1 MTDASVRAAWS
12 GSTPSSSTARHD
24 WSTSCI
30 APLRMRSSFARA
42 HPWPLGTPLAYRDG
56 GVLVKQRKRAPDG
69 GEGVRD
75 LGGPLRIGLVSGPM
89 VAIPPPG
96 YAGTERVVA
105 VLVNELARR
114 GHDVT
119 LIGPADSQV
128 DCELVPT
135 IDQALWSSGIT
146 GDPTPYIEVTIERAW
161 SVAHKFDVIHS
172 HLDTLSF
179 SFARHSPV
187 PVLHTLH
194 GRLDMPGIPELL
206 DEFQDIPLVAIS
218 ESQRRWWPQNNW
230 VATVHHGLP
239 LEDAPFSERAG
250 DYLAFVG
257 RIAPEK
263 GVEAAIELARS
274 LQLPLRMAAK
284 VHEDDEKRLFA
295 EVVAPAIDE
304 GVVVFEGELATGARD
319 KLLAGA
325 LATVLLGAW
334 PEPFG
339 LVAIESMATGTPVI
353 ARRAGALPEIVDHGL
368 TGFLVDDIHEGR
380 FAVREV
386 AALDRGAVR
395 RTVLERFSVSR
406 MVDEYEAVY
415 RRIAASA
422 AQAGTEPS
430 ARQRVGEPISIESAM
445 AATR

>member
-1 MTDASVRAAWS
+1 MTNAER
-12 GSTPSSSTARHD
+12 
-24 WSTSCI
+24 
-30 APLRMRSSFARA
+30 
-42 HPWPLGTPLAYRDG
+42 
-56 GVLVKQRKRAPDG
+56 
-69 GEGVRD
+69 
-75 LGGPLRIGLVSGPM
+75 PLRIGLVSGPM

-105 VLVNELARR
+105 VLVNELTRR
-114 GHDVT
+114 GHAVT

-135 IDQALWSSGIT
+135 IHRALWSSGMT

-161 SVAHKFDVIHS
+161 SVAHRFDVIHS

-194 GRLDMPGIPELL
+194 GRLDMPGVPELL

-239 LEDAPFSERAG
+239 LEDAPFSDRAG
-250 DYLAFVG
+250 KYLAFVG

-263 GVEAAIELARS
+263 GVEAAIELARTV
-274 LQLPLRMAAK
+274 QLPLRMAAK

-295 EVVAPAIDE
+295 EVVAPAVED
-304 GVVVFEGELATGARD
+304 GVVVFEGELATAERD
-319 KLLAGA
+319 QLLAGA

-353 ARRAGALPEIVDHGL
+353 ARRAGALPEIVDHGV
-368 TGFLVDDIHEGR
+368 TGYLVNDVHEAR

-386 AALDRGAVR
+386 ADLDRAVVR
-395 RTVLERFSVSR
+395 RTVLDRFSAER
-406 MVDEYEAVY
+406 MVDDYETVY
-415 RRIAASA
+415 RQLAA
-422 AQAGTEPS
+422 AGPHRDASHPTPRESGSPRS
-430 ARQRVGEPISIESAM
+430 IDTGRVTVG
-445 AATR
+445 

>member
-1 MTDASVRAAWS
+1 MNRRALREASPPAIDSER
-12 GSTPSSSTARHD
+12 
-24 WSTSCI
+24 
-30 APLRMRSSFARA
+30 
-42 HPWPLGTPLAYRDG
+42 
-56 GVLVKQRKRAPDG
+56 
-69 GEGVRD
+69 
-75 LGGPLRIGLVSGPM
+75 PLRIGLVSGPM

-96 YAGTERVVA
+96 YAGTERIVA
-105 VLVNELARR
+105 VLVNELTRR
-114 GHDVT
+114 GHKVT

-135 IDQALWSSGIT
+135 IHQSLWSSGMT

-161 SVAHKFDVIHS
+161 SVAHRFDVMHS

-194 GRLDMPGIPELL
+194 GRLDMPGVPELL

-239 LEDAPFSERAG
+239 LEGAPFSDRAG
-250 DYLAFVG
+250 NYLAFVG
-257 RIAPEK
+257 RISPEK

-274 LQLPLRMAAK
+274 VQLPLRMAAK

-295 EVVAPAIDE
+295 EVVAPAIED
-304 GVVVFEGELATGARD
+304 GVVVFEGELATAERD
-319 KLLAGA
+319 ELLAGA

-353 ARRAGALPEIVDHGL
+353 ARRAGALPEIVDHGI
-368 TGFLVDDIHEGR
+368 TGFLVDDVHEAR

-386 AALDRGAVR
+386 ANVDRTLVR
-395 RTVLERFSVSR
+395 RTVLERFSAQR
-406 MVDEYEAVY
+406 MVDEYESAY
-415 RRIAASA
+415 RRLAA
-422 AQAGTEPS
+422 AGRHRDADRS
-430 ARQRVGEPISIESAM
+430 ARQESGDSPSVDTRRVTVG
-445 AATR
+445 

>member
-1 MTDASVRAAWS
+1 MWLRGRYRCRADALELRPDALLRRACRD
-12 GSTPSSSTARHD
+12 GVELGQHGKL
-24 WSTSCI
+24 
-30 APLRMRSSFARA
+30 APL
-42 HPWPLGTPLAYRDG
+42 G
-56 GVLVKQRKRAPDG
+56 GDH
-69 GEGVRD
+69 VRTSD
-75 LGGPLRIGLVSGPM
+75 KPLRIGLVSGPM
-89 VAIPPPG
+89 VAIPPPA

-105 VLVNELARR
+105 VLVTELARR
-114 GHDVT
+114 GHEVT
-119 LIGPADSQV
+119 LIGPADSRV

-135 IDQALWSSGIT
+135 IDQALWSSGIA

-161 SVAHKFDVIHS
+161 SVAHRFDVIHS

-194 GRLDMPGIPELL
+194 GRLDMPGVPELL
-206 DEFQDIPLVAIS
+206 DEFRDIPLVAIS
-218 ESQRRWWPQNNW
+218 ESQRRWWPKNNW
-230 VATVHHGLP
+230 VAMVHHGLP
-239 LEDAPFSERAG
+239 LEDAPFCERPG
-250 DYLAFVG
+250 PYLAFVG

-274 LQLPLRMAAK
+274 VDLPLHMAAK
-284 VHEDDEKRLFA
+284 VHEEDEKRLFA
-295 EVVAPAIDE
+295 EVVAPAIDD
-304 GVVVFEGELATGARD
+304 GIVKFEGELATKERD
-319 KLLAGA
+319 ELLAGA

-368 TGFLVDDIHEGR
+368 TGFLVDDVHEAR

-386 AALDRGAVR
+386 ATMDRSSVR
-395 RTVLERFSVSR
+395 RTALERFSVSR

-415 RRIAASA
+415 RRIATSAS
-422 AQAGTEPS
+422 TEP
-430 ARQRVGEPISIESAM
+430 AAMRRADEPVSIVAGP
-445 AATR
+445 

>member
-1 MTDASVRAAWS
+1 
-12 GSTPSSSTARHD
+12 
-24 WSTSCI
+24 
-30 APLRMRSSFARA
+30 
-42 HPWPLGTPLAYRDG
+42 
-56 GVLVKQRKRAPDG
+56 
-69 GEGVRD
+69 
-75 LGGPLRIGLVSGPM
+75 LRIALVSGPM

-105 VLVNELARR
+105 VLVKELARR
-114 GHDVT
+114 GHEVT

-128 DCELVPT
+128 ECELVPT
-135 IDQALWSSGIT
+135 IHQALWSSGVR
-146 GDPTPYIEVTIERAW
+146 GVPTPYIEVTIERAW
-161 SVAHKFDVIHS
+161 SVAHRFEVIHS

-194 GRLDMPGIPELL
+194 GRLDMPGVPELL

-239 LEDAPFSERAG
+239 LEDAPFSDRAG

-274 LQLPLRMAAK
+274 VQLPLRMAAK
-284 VHEDDEKRLFA
+284 VHEDDERRLFD
-295 EVVAPAIDE
+295 EIVAPAVAE
-304 GVVVFEGELATGARD
+304 GVVIFEGELATPERD

-353 ARRAGALPEIVDHGL
+353 ARRAGALPEVVDHGV
-368 TGFLVDDIHEGR
+368 TGFLIDDIHEAR
-380 FAVREV
+380 FAIREV
-386 AALDRGAVR
+386 EALDRTVVR
-395 RTVLERFSVSR
+395 HTALERYSVSR

-415 RRIAASA
+415 RRMATSA
-422 AQAGTEPS
+422 ANASTTRS
-430 ARQRVGEPISIESAM
+430 APQRDDEPIPIGASRP
-445 AATR
+445 ATG

>member
-1 MTDASVRAAWS
+1 MRASFAWDSQVRN
-12 GSTPSSSTARHD
+12 
-24 WSTSCI
+24 
-30 APLRMRSSFARA
+30 RSSKGVV
-42 HPWPLGTPLAYRDG
+42 LGQHWKQARDG
-56 GVLVKQRKRAPDG
+56 GDD
-69 GEGVRD
+69 VRD
-75 LGGPLRIGLVSGPM
+75 SDMPLRIALVSGPM
-89 VAIPPPG
+89 VAIPPPA

-105 VLVNELARR
+105 VLLNELTRR

-119 LIGPADSQV
+119 LIGPGDSQV
-128 DCELVPT
+128 ECKVVPT
-135 IDQALWSSGIT
+135 IDQALWSSGMS

-161 SVAHKFDVIHS
+161 SVAHRFEVIHS
-172 HLDTLSF
+172 HVDTLSF

-194 GRLDMPGIPELL
+194 GRLDMPGVPELL

-250 DYLAFVG
+250 GYLAFVG
-257 RIAPEK
+257 RIAREK
-263 GVEAAIELARS
+263 GVEAAIELARAVN
-274 LQLPLRMAAK
+274 LPLRMAAK
-284 VHEDDEKRLFA
+284 VHEEDEKQLFA
-295 EVVAPAIDE
+295 AVVAPAIDE
-304 GVVVFEGELATGARD
+304 GVVRFEGELATNERD
-319 KLLAGA
+319 ELLAGA

-368 TGFLVDDIHEGR
+368 TGFLVDDVDEAR

-386 AALDRGAVR
+386 ATLDRTLVR
-395 RTVLERFSVSR
+395 RTALERFSVRR

-415 RRIAASA
+415 QRMAADASLK
-422 AQAGTEPS
+422 PS
-430 ARQRVGEPISIESAM
+430 ARRRADEPVPIVGFAAASTQDDREAIVDGASDS
-445 AATR
+445 ATRPAVTARS

>member
-1 MTDASVRAAWS
+1 MTTPVFAPF
-12 GSTPSSSTARHD
+12 GSLDPIQLHGAIGRSTYE
-24 WSTSCI
+24 SLFYGCVQ
-30 APLRMRSSFARA
+30 L
-42 HPWPLGTPLAYRDG
+42 RDG
-56 GVLVKQRKRAPDG
+56 GY
-69 GEGVRD
+69 GVMD
-75 LGGPLRIGLVSGPM
+75 SNGPLRIGLVSGPM
-89 VAIPPPG
+89 VAIPPPA

-105 VLVNELARR
+105 VLVNELSRR
-114 GHDVT
+114 GHHVT

-135 IDQALWSSGIT
+135 IHQALWTSGIK

-161 SVAHKFDVIHS
+161 SVARRFDVIHS
-172 HLDTLSF
+172 HLETLSF

-206 DEFQDIPLVAIS
+206 NEFQDIPLVAIS

-239 LEDAPFSERAG
+239 LEDAVFSERTG

-274 LQLPLRMAAK
+274 VRLPLRMAAK
-284 VHEDDEKRLFA
+284 VHEEDEERLFA
-295 EVVAPAIDE
+295 EVVAPAVDE
-304 GVVVFEGELATGARD
+304 GIVVFEGELPTEQRD

-325 LATVLLGAW
+325 LATVMLGAW

-380 FAVREV
+380 FAVRE
-386 AALDRGAVR
+386 AATLNRRAVR
-395 RTVLERFSVSR
+395 RTALERFSVSR

-415 RRIAASA
+415 RRLAASTRGG
-422 AQAGTEPS
+422 AG
-430 ARQRVGEPISIESAM
+430 QRASEPISIDSVR
-445 AATR
+445 AAAG

>member
-1 MTDASVRAAWS
+1 MNRRALREASPPAIDSER
-12 GSTPSSSTARHD
+12 
-24 WSTSCI
+24 
-30 APLRMRSSFARA
+30 
-42 HPWPLGTPLAYRDG
+42 
-56 GVLVKQRKRAPDG
+56 
-69 GEGVRD
+69 
-75 LGGPLRIGLVSGPM
+75 PLRIGLVSGPM

-96 YAGTERVVA
+96 YAGTERIVA
-105 VLVNELARR
+105 VLVNELTRR
-114 GHDVT
+114 GHKVT

-135 IDQALWSSGIT
+135 IHQSLWSSGMT

-161 SVAHKFDVIHS
+161 SVAHRFDVMHS

-194 GRLDMPGIPELL
+194 GRLDMPGVPELL

-239 LEDAPFSERAG
+239 LEGAPFSDRAG
-250 DYLAFVG
+250 NYLAFVG
-257 RIAPEK
+257 RISPEK

-274 LQLPLRMAAK
+274 VQLPLRMAAK

-295 EVVAPAIDE
+295 EVVAPAIEE
-304 GVVVFEGELATGARD
+304 GVVVFEGELATAERD
-319 KLLAGA
+319 ELLAGA

-353 ARRAGALPEIVDHGL
+353 ARRAGALPEIVDHGI
-368 TGFLVDDIHEGR
+368 TGFLVDDVHEAR

-386 AALDRGAVR
+386 ANVDRTLVR
-395 RTVLERFSVSR
+395 RTVLERFSAQR
-406 MVDEYEAVY
+406 MVDEYESAY
-415 RRIAASA
+415 RRLAAAGRHRA
-422 AQAGTEPS
+422 ADRS
-430 ARQRVGEPISIESAM
+430 ARQESGDSPSVDTRRVTVG
-445 AATR
+445 

>member
-1 MTDASVRAAWS
+1 VIDR
-12 GSTPSSSTARHD
+12 GR
-24 WSTSCI
+24 
-30 APLRMRSSFARA
+30 
-42 HPWPLGTPLAYRDG
+42 
-56 GVLVKQRKRAPDG
+56 
-69 GEGVRD
+69 
-75 LGGPLRIGLVSGPM
+75 PLRIGLVSGPM

-96 YAGTERVVA
+96 YAGTERIVA
-105 VLVNELARR
+105 VLVNELTRR
-114 GHDVT
+114 GHKVT

-135 IDQALWSSGIT
+135 IHRALWSSGMT

-161 SVAHKFDVIHS
+161 SVAHRFDVMHS

-194 GRLDMPGIPELL
+194 GRLDLPGVPELL

-239 LEDAPFSERAG
+239 LEGAPFSDRVG
-250 DYLAFVG
+250 NYLAFVG
-257 RIAPEK
+257 RISPEK

-274 LQLPLRMAAK
+274 VQLPLRMAAK
-284 VHEDDEKRLFA
+284 VHEDEEKRLFA
-295 EVVAPAIDE
+295 EVVAPAIED
-304 GVVVFEGELATGARD
+304 GVVVFEGELATAERD
-319 KLLAGA
+319 ELLAGA

-368 TGFLVDDIHEGR
+368 TGFLVDDVHEAR

-386 AALDRGAVR
+386 ANVDRTLVR
-395 RTVLERFSVSR
+395 HTVLERFSAER
-406 MVDEYEAVY
+406 MVDEYESAY
-415 RRIAASA
+415 RQLAADGRHRDA
-422 AQAGTEPS
+422 DRS
-430 ARQRVGEPISIESAM
+430 ARQESGESGSVDTSRVTVG
-445 AATR
+445 

>member
-1 MTDASVRAAWS
+1 MN
-12 GSTPSSSTARHD
+12 RHPAD
-24 WSTSCI
+24 SN
-30 APLRMRSSFARA
+30 
-42 HPWPLGTPLAYRDG
+42 
-56 GVLVKQRKRAPDG
+56 
-69 GEGVRD
+69 
-75 LGGPLRIGLVSGPM
+75 GPLRIGLVSGPM

-105 VLVNELARR
+105 VLVTELARR

-128 DCELVPT
+128 DCKLVPT
-135 IDQALWSSGIT
+135 IHQALWSSGMT
-146 GDPTPYIEVTIERAW
+146 GDPTPYIEVSIERAW
-161 SVAHKFDVIHS
+161 SVAHQFDVIHS

-194 GRLDMPGIPELL
+194 GRLDMPGVPELL
-206 DEFQDIPLVAIS
+206 DEFRDIPLVAIS

-239 LEDAPFSERAG
+239 LENAPFSERPGA
-250 DYLAFVG
+250 YLAFVG

-274 LQLPLRMAAK
+274 VHLPLRMAAK
-284 VHEDDEKRLFA
+284 VHEEDEKRLFA

-304 GVVVFEGELATGARD
+304 GVVVFEGELATGPRD

-368 TGFLVDDIHEGR
+368 TGFLVDDVHEGR
-380 FAVREV
+380 FAVRGV
-386 AALDRGAVR
+386 ASLDRRAVR
-395 RTVLERFSVSR
+395 RTVLERFSVSD

-415 RRIAASA
+415 RRMAAGA
-422 AQAGTEPS
+422 THAEPGPS
-430 ARQRVGEPISIESAM
+430 ARQDTSAPVSIAHARSA
-445 AATR
+445 AP

>member
-1 MTDASVRAAWS
+1 
-12 GSTPSSSTARHD
+12 
-24 WSTSCI
+24 
-30 APLRMRSSFARA
+30 
-42 HPWPLGTPLAYRDG
+42 
-56 GVLVKQRKRAPDG
+56 
-69 GEGVRD
+69 
-75 LGGPLRIGLVSGPM
+75 M

-105 VLVNELARR
+105 VLVSELARR
-114 GHDVT
+114 GHEVT
-119 LIGPADSQV
+119 LIAPADSQV
-128 DCELVPT
+128 DCELVPS
-135 IDQALWSSGIT
+135 IHEALWSSGMR

-161 SVAHKFDVIHS
+161 SVAHRFDVIHS

-218 ESQRRWWPQNNW
+218 ESQRRWSPQNNW

-239 LEDAPFSERAG
+239 LEDAPFSDRPG

-274 LQLPLRMAAK
+274 VRLPLRMAAK
-284 VHEDDEKRLFA
+284 VHEEDEKRLFD

-304 GVVVFEGELATGARD
+304 GVVIFEGELATPQRD
-319 KLLAGA
+319 TLLTGA

-353 ARRAGALPEIVDHGL
+353 ARRAGALPEVVDHGL
-368 TGFLVDDIHEGR
+368 TGFLVDDIYEAQ
-380 FAVREV
+380 FAVRELASV
-386 AALDRGAVR
+386 DRRAVR
-395 RTVLERFSVSR
+395 RTALERFSVSR

-415 RRIAASA
+415 RRLASHA
-422 AQAGTEPS
+422 RPVGAEES
-430 ARQRVGEPISIESAM
+430 ARHHSNEPIPIKGART
-445 AATR
+445 AVG

>member
-1 MTDASVRAAWS
+1 
-12 GSTPSSSTARHD
+12 
-24 WSTSCI
+24 
-30 APLRMRSSFARA
+30 
-42 HPWPLGTPLAYRDG
+42 
-56 GVLVKQRKRAPDG
+56 
-69 GEGVRD
+69 VRD
-75 LGGPLRIGLVSGPM
+75 SYGPLRIGLVSGPL
-89 VAIPPPG
+89 VAIPPSAH
-96 YAGTERVVA
+96 AGTERVVA
-105 VLVNELARR
+105 VLINELARR
-114 GHDVT
+114 GHEVT

-135 IDQALWSSGIT
+135 IHQALWSSGMT

-161 SVAHKFDVIHS
+161 SVAHRFDVIHS
-172 HLDTLSF
+172 HLETLSF

-194 GRLDMPGIPELL
+194 GRLDLPGIPELL

-218 ESQRRWWPQNNW
+218 ESQRRWWPLNNW

-239 LEDAPFSERAG
+239 LEDAPFSERVG

-263 GVEAAIELARS
+263 GVEAAIELARAV
-274 LQLPLRMAAK
+274 QLPLRMAAK
-284 VHEDDEKRLFA
+284 VHAEDEQRLFA
-295 EVVAPAIDE
+295 EVVAPAINE
-304 GVVVFEGELATGARD
+304 GLVTFEGELATVERD

-368 TGFLVDDIHEGR
+368 TGFLIDDIHEAR

-386 AALDRGAVR
+386 AGLDRQAVR
-395 RTVLERFSVSR
+395 RTALERFSVSR

-415 RRIAASA
+415 RSLAASGA
-422 AQAGTEPS
+422 PASTEPS
-430 ARQRVGEPISIESAM
+430 ADRPTGEPVSIERART
-445 AATR
+445 ATG